1 MISLVVL
8 SSSSISLSH
17 TQELKLS
24 SYEKTYAHH
33 INLMYLPTYLSCS
46 SMILPISLTL
56 SISPTLLSLSLS
68 LSLIQTRTLSS
79 SLSSSSILSL
89 SPPLYHSV
97 VLFLSLSLSSS
108 CIRHAWK
115 SLCVVGQ
122 AWSESVSMRPR
133 ERAALKI
140 DIQHWRRRRQSFSLN
155 LRWRLSRPGL
165 RKKWKLKFKKP
176 TYLRVQTGST
186 KNSFE
191 TLGKISQNIPIFN
204 WQISITFRLLCTY
217 GSNFWKW
224 K

>member
-33 INLMYLPTYLSCS
+33 INLMYLPTYPVLQYYY
-46 SMILPISLTL
+46 P
-56 SISPTLLSLSLS
+56 SLSLS
-68 LSLIQTRTLSS
+68 LSHPRY
-79 SLSSSSILSL
+79 SLSLFLFRLYKQERSLLL
-89 SPPLYHSV
+89 SPAHLFSPSLPHSITLLYS
-97 VLFLSLSLSSS
+97 FSLSLSSS

-115 SLCVVGQ
+115 SLSVVGQ

-140 DIQHWRRRRQSFSLN
+140 DIQHWRRRRRQSFSLN

>member
-1 MISLVVL
+1 MRKRMHITSTSCTYLPILFFNTITHLSHSLYLTHVTL
-8 SSSSISLSH
+8 SLSFSFAY
-17 TQELKLS
+17 TNKNALFFSLQLIYS
-24 SYEKTYAHH
+24 
-33 INLMYLPTYLSCS
+33 LPL
-46 SMILPISLTL
+46 
-56 SISPTLLSLSLS
+56 SPTLSLCC
-68 LSLIQTRTLSS
+68 T
-79 SLSSSSILSL
+79 
-89 SPPLYHSV
+89 
-97 VLFLSLSLSSS
+97 LSLSLSSS

-186 KNSFE
+186 KK
-191 TLGKISQNIPIFN
+191 L
-204 WQISITFRLLCTY
+204 
-217 GSNFWKW
+217 FWNAR
-224 K
+224 

>member
-33 INLMYLPTYLSCS
+33 INHMYLPTYPVLQYYY
-46 SMILPISLTL
+46 P
-56 SISPTLLSLSLS
+56 SLSLS
-68 LSLIQTRTLSS
+68 LSHPRY
-79 SLSSSSILSL
+79 SLSLFLFRLYKQERSLLL
-89 SPPLYHSV
+89 SPAHLFSPSLPHSITLLYS
-97 VLFLSLSLSSS
+97 FSLSLSSS

>member
-33 INLMYLPTYLSCS
+33 INLMYLPTYPFLQYYY
-46 SMILPISLTL
+46 P
-56 SISPTLLSLSLS
+56 SLSLS
-68 LSLIQTRTLSS
+68 LSHPRY
-79 SLSSSSILSL
+79 SLSLFLFRLYKQERSLLL
-89 SPPLYHSV
+89 SPAHLFSPSLPHSITLLYS
-97 VLFLSLSLSSS
+97 FSLSLSSS

>member
-8 SSSSISLSH
+8 SSSSSISLSH

-33 INLMYLPTYLSCS
+33 INLMYLPTYLP
-46 SMILPISLTL
+46 ILFFNTITHLSHSLYLTHVTL
-56 SISPTLLSLSLS
+56 SLFLFRLYKQERSLLLSPAHLFSPSLPHSITLLYS
-68 LSLIQTRTLSS
+68 
-79 SLSSSSILSL
+79 
-89 SPPLYHSV
+89 
-97 VLFLSLSLSSS
+97 FSLSLSSS

-115 SLCVVGQ
+115 SLSVVGQ

-186 KNSFE
+186 KK
-191 TLGKISQNIPIFN
+191 L
-204 WQISITFRLLCTY
+204 
-217 GSNFWKW
+217 FWNAR
-224 K
+224 